1 MLTALSRSRIAGAG
15 QLGSGQALGPLT
27 SSWFADPMTGVL
39 VMGAG
44 SVGCFVGGLTQL
56 AGVPVHFV
64 GRPRVLAA
72 LRKHGLRLT
81 DQDGL
86 DRHIPPLQLRL
97 HEEPPA
103 GLKPDLVLLCVK
115 SGATVE
121 AATALGLTLPL
132 GTPVVSLQNGIA
144 NADAARQAVPQ
155 LHWHAGMVPYNIA
168 EIGPGHY
175 HRGTGGALAAEGGPA
190 DVALGAWQTALAR
203 VGMRLD
209 LHADLAPVQWGKLL
223 LNLNNPVNALSGRPL
238 RDELLQRGYRRAF
251 AALQQEALDLLD
263 AARCPVAQ
271 LTPLP
276 PRRLL
281 VLLRMPTFVFRL
293 AAARML
299 RIDAQARS
307 SMADDLAHDRVTE
320 IDALCGEVV
329 RLARS
334 LGRSA
339 PLNAR
344 MRDLVTAWPR
354 RRQPYA
360 PAELLRALGL
370 S

>member
-1 MLTALSRSRIAGAG
+1 
-15 QLGSGQALGPLT
+15 
-27 SSWFADPMTGVL
+27 MTGVL

-64 GRPRVLAA
+64 GRPHVLAH
-72 LRKHGLRLT
+72 LREHGLRLT

-86 DRHIPPLQLRL
+86 DRHIPPPQLRL
-97 HEEPPA
+97 HDAPPT
-103 GLKPDLVLLCVK
+103 GLAPDLVLLCVK
-115 SGATVE
+115 SGATAS
-121 AATALGLTLPL
+121 AAAALAGILPE
-132 GTPVVSLQNGIA
+132 GTPVVSLQNGIG
-144 NADAARQAVPQ
+144 NAAQARAVAPP
-155 LHWHAGMVPYNIA
+155 LRWHAGMVPFNIA
-168 EIGPGHY
+168 ELAPGYY
-175 HRGTGGALAAEGGPA
+175 HRGTGGALAAEGGS
-190 DVALGAWQTALAR
+190 DDTALAAWQTALAR
-203 VGMRLD
+203 VGMKLK

-238 RDELLQRGYRRAF
+238 RDELLQRGYRRVF
-251 AALQQEALDLLD
+251 AALQEEALNLL
-263 AARCPVAQ
+263 AAAGRPVAQ

-276 PRRLL
+276 PRRLI
-281 VLLRMPTFVFRL
+281 LLLHMPSVVFRL

-307 SMADDLAHDRVTE
+307 SMADDLAQGRTTE

-329 RLARS
+329 RLAAS
-334 LGRSA
+334 LRRTA

-344 MRDLVTAWPR
+344 MQALVEAWPQ
-354 RRQPYA
+354 RQRPYA
-360 PAELLRALGL
+360 PSELLKALGL

>member
-1 MLTALSRSRIAGAG
+1 
-15 QLGSGQALGPLT
+15 
-27 SSWFADPMTGVL
+27 
-39 VMGAG
+39 MGAG
-44 SVGCFVGGLTQL
+44 SVGCFAGGLTQL

-72 LRKHGLRLT
+72 LRKQGLRLT

-86 DRHIPPLQLRL
+86 DRRIAPLDLRL
-97 HEEPPA
+97 HEELPA

-115 SGATVE
+115 SGATAE

-132 GTPVVSLQNGIA
+132 GTPAISLQNGIGNTA
-144 NADAARQAVPQ
+144 IARDAAPQ
-155 LHWHAGMVPYNIA
+155 LHWHAGMVPFNIA
-168 EIGPGHY
+168 EIAPGHY
-175 HRGTGGALAAEGGPA
+175 HRGTGGVLAAESSPG
-190 DVALGAWQTALAR
+190 DLALTSWQTALSR
-203 VGMRLD
+203 VGMGLQ

-223 LNLNNPVNALSGRPL
+223 LNLNNPVNALSGMPL
-238 RDELLQRGYRRAF
+238 RDELLQRGYRRVL

-263 AARCPVAQ
+263 ATHRPVAQ

-281 VLLRMPTFVFRL
+281 MLLRMPTPLFRL

-307 SMADDLAHDRVTE
+307 SMADDLAAGRTTE

-334 LGRSA
+334 AGRGA
-339 PLNAR
+339 PLNHR
-344 MRDLVTAWPR
+344 MQGLVADWPQ
-354 RRQPYA
+354 RRQPYS
-360 PAELLRALGL
+360 PGELLKALGL

>member
-1 MLTALSRSRIAGAG
+1 
-15 QLGSGQALGPLT
+15 
-27 SSWFADPMTGVL
+27 MTGVL

-86 DRHIPPLQLRL
+86 DRHIPALDLRL

-115 SGATVE
+115 TGATAE
-121 AATALGLTLPL
+121 AATTLGLTLPL
-132 GTPVVSLQNGIA
+132 GTPVVSLQNGIV
-144 NADAARQAVPQ
+144 NADTARAAAPQ

-168 EIGPGHY
+168 EVAPGHF
-175 HRGTGGALAAEGGPA
+175 HRGTGGALAAEGSPG
-190 DVALGAWQTALAR
+190 DLALAAWQTALAR
-203 VGMRLD
+203 VGMRLN
-209 LHADLAPVQWGKLL
+209 LHADLRPVQWGKLL
-223 LNLNNPVNALSGRPL
+223 LNLNNPVNALSGLPL
-238 RDELLQRGYRRAF
+238 RDELLQRGYRRVL

-263 AARCPVAQ
+263 AAHRPVAQ

-281 VLLRMPTFVFRL
+281 ALLRMPTVVFRL
-293 AAARML
+293 AAAKML
-299 RIDAQARS
+299 RIDAKARS
-307 SMADDLAHDRVTE
+307 SMADDLAQGRTTE
-320 IDALCGEVV
+320 IDALCGEVA
-329 RLARS
+329 RLALS

-339 PLNAR
+339 PLNQR
-344 MRDLVTAWPR
+344 MLELVQAWPER
-354 RRQPYA
+354 RRPYT
-360 PAELLRALGL
+360 PAELLRAVGVR
-370 S
+370 

>member
-1 MLTALSRSRIAGAG
+1 
-15 QLGSGQALGPLT
+15 
-27 SSWFADPMTGVL
+27 MTGVL

-64 GRPRVLAA
+64 GRPRVLAG
-72 LRKHGLRLT
+72 LRKNGLKLT

-86 DRHIPPLQLRL
+86 DRRIPALDLRL
-97 HEEPPA
+97 HEQPPA

-121 AATALGLTLPL
+121 AATALGLTLPV
-132 GTPVVSLQNGIA
+132 GTPVVSLQNGLG
-144 NADAARQAVPQ
+144 NAALARAAVPQ
-155 LHWHAGMVPYNIA
+155 LHWHAGMVPYNVA
-168 EIGPGHY
+168 ELAPGHY
-175 HRGTGGALAAEGGPA
+175 HRGTGGALAAEGSA
-190 DVALGAWQTALAR
+190 EDIALAAWQTALAR
-203 VGMRLD
+203 VGMALQ
-209 LHADLAPVQWGKLL
+209 LHANLAPVQWGKLL

-238 RDELLQRGYRRAF
+238 REELLQRGYRRVL
-251 AALQQEALDLLD
+251 AALQREALDLLD
-263 AARCPVAQ
+263 AAGPPVAQ

-281 VLLRMPTFVFRL
+281 VLLRMPSFVFRL

-307 SMADDLAHDRVTE
+307 SMADDLSAGRTTE

-329 RLARS
+329 RLAKS
-334 LGRSA
+334 LHRTA
-339 PLNAR
+339 PLSTR
-344 MRDLVTAWPR
+344 MQGLVEAWPKR
-354 RRQPYA
+354 RRPYS
-360 PAELLRALGL
+360 PAELLQAIGL